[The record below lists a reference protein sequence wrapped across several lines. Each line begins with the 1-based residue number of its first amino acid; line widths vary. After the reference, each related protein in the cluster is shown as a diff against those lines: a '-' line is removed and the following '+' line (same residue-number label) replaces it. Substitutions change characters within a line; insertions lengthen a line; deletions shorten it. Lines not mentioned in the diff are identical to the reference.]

1 MSDRELHYLD
11 LLEVGELVARRKVSA
26 VELARHQIER
36 MAKLRHLNAFITETL
51 ELALQQAQ
59 AADAEIAAEHRR
71 SVFHGVPI
79 ALKDVF
85 DLKGTPTTAGMP
97 IRRNSIAAEDATV
110 VRRLKDAG
118 AVILGKLNLTE
129 GFYAEHVGPFG
140 TPVNPWNADR
150 WCGASSSG
158 SAVAVAAGL
167 TFAGLSSETGGSIRI
182 PSSVN
187 GVTGLKPTWGR
198 VSRHGVFELAGNL
211 DHVGP
216 IARSAADAGALL
228 EVIAGQDAAD
238 PTTSR
243 RPVPR
248 FLSAAEAG
256 LAGVRIG
263 LDMAFAADGVDLE
276 IVAALEQFIGV
287 MRELGADIVSVSVP
301 DTSTIIWDW
310 FDVCAVQVALAHEQ
324 TYPAQAAAYGSAL
337 ADIIE
342 RGRAATGM
350 DYQRVIARREAFR
363 GHFDTLFDEVDLV
376 VSPGLAFSVPTT
388 DAISVWNEELIS
400 GIHRFTCPFTMSGHP
415 VISMPGGVHS
425 DGHSIA
431 IQLIGPLFAEDRL
444 IQAARAFQEATDY
457 HRRHPF
463 P

>member
-1 MSDRELHYLD
+1 MSDRDLHYLD
-11 LLEVGELVARRKVSA
+11 LLGVGELVAQRQVSA

-36 MAKLRHLNAFITETL
+36 MAKYRHLNAFITETL
-51 ELALQQAQ
+51 DLALQQAE
-59 AADAEIAAEHRR
+59 AADAEIAAKRRR
-71 SVFHGVPI
+71 SAFHGVPI

-97 IRRNSIAAEDATV
+97 LRRNSMAEEDATA
-110 VRRLKDAG
+110 VRRLKAAG

-129 GFYAEHVGPFG
+129 GVYAEHVAPYGA
-140 TPVNPWNADR
+140 PVNPWNADR

-167 TFAGLSSETGGSIRI
+167 TFAALSSETGGSIRI

-216 IARSAADAGALL
+216 IARSAADTGALL
-228 EVIAGQDAAD
+228 EVIAGRDAAD

-243 RPVPR
+243 SPVPH
-248 FLSAAEAG
+248 FLSAPGGG
-256 LAGVRIG
+256 LTGVRIG

-276 IVAALEQFIGV
+276 IVAALEQSIRV
-287 MRELGADIVSVSVP
+287 LRELGADIISVSIP
-301 DTSTIIWDW
+301 DTSKIIWDW
-310 FDVCAVQVALAHEQ
+310 FDVCAVQVAIAHEQ
-324 TYPAQAAAYGSAL
+324 TYPAQAAAYGPAL

-342 RGRAATGM
+342 RGRAANGV

-363 GHFDTLFDEVDLV
+363 GDFDTLFNEVDLV
-376 VSPGLAFSVPTT
+376 ISPGLAFSVPTSH
-388 DAISVWNEELIS
+388 AMSVWNEELIS

-431 IQLIGPLFAEDRL
+431 VQLIGPLFAEDRL
-444 IQAARAFQEATDY
+444 IQAACTFQEATDY
-457 HRRHPF
+457 HRRRPLL
-463 P
+463 